1 MELQPFTFFARIK
14 LIKKSLNLFEI
25 FKKEGFYFYY
35 FQLNEF
41 YYLFI
46 YGESH
51 LSNSFNN
58 ILSSLVVIEELDT
71 KKRKIRSVRGLLLYA
86 LEIIK
91 DENLII
97 VLETNFHPLF
107 WRRVKD
113 VLKQNKKGSLVNFL
127 FGSSNSTNLLSYQDV
142 IQTYQDVIQNMKKLY
157 EKVDRL
163 EKVLEQSNSKSGPEP
178 SFSSVAPSRTATD
191 EISQSELELANSEA
205 LSTI

>member
-14 LIKKSLNLFEI
+14 LIKKSLNFFEI

-113 VLKQNKKGSLVNFL
+113 VLRQNKQGSLLNFL
-127 FGSSNSTNLLSYQDV
+127 FESSKSTFHQEVLQALEKLD
-142 IQTYQDVIQNMKKLY
+142 KKL
-157 EKVDRL
+157 DRL

>member
-1 MELQPFTFFARIK
+1 MELQPFAFFARIEP
-14 LIKKSLNLFEI
+14 IKKSSDLFEI
-25 FKKEGFYFYY
+25 FKTQGFYFYY

-113 VLKQNKKGSLVNFL
+113 VLRQNKQGSLLNFL
-127 FGSSNSTNLLSYQDV
+127 FESSKSTFHQEVLQALEKLD
-142 IQTYQDVIQNMKKLY
+142 KKL
-157 EKVDRL
+157 DRL

>member
-14 LIKKSLNLFEI
+14 LIKKSSNLFEI

-107 WRRVKD
+107 WRRLKD
-113 VLKQNKKGSLVNFL
+113 VLRQNKQGSLLNFL
-127 FGSSNSTNLLSYQDV
+127 FESSKSTFSQKVLQAL
-142 IQTYQDVIQNMKKLY
+142 
-157 EKVDRL
+157 EKMDKRLDRL
-163 EKVLEQSNSKSGPEP
+163 EKVLKHLNSKSGPEP
-178 SFSSVAPSRTATD
+178 SFSSVAPSRTTTD
-191 EISQSELELANSEA
+191 ELSQRELESANSEA
-205 LSTI
+205 LVATK

>member
-1 MELQPFTFFARIK
+1 MELQPFAFFARIEP
-14 LIKKSLNLFEI
+14 IKKSSDLFEI
-25 FKKEGFYFYY
+25 FKTQGFYFYY

-113 VLKQNKKGSLVNFL
+113 VLRQNKQGSLLNFL
-127 FGSSNSTNLLSYQDV
+127 FESSKSTFHQEVLQALEKLE
-142 IQTYQDVIQNMKKLY
+142 KKL
-157 EKVDRL
+157 DRL